1 MTENEISR
9 IIVNAAVEVHRVLG
23 GPGLIE
29 SVYEQALAWELTAA
43 GLSIQRQVEVPIAYK
58 GVVLSA
64 PLRLDMLAN
73 DLVIIECK
81 SMTKLNAVFAAQA
94 LTYLRLRKLRH
105 AIVINFG
112 ERLVKNGIHRVINA
126 PEEDL

>member
-112 ERLVKNGIHRVINA
+112 ERLVKNGIHRVINGT
-126 PEEDL
+126 LG

>member
-29 SVYEQALAWELTAA
+29 SVYEQALAWELTSA

-112 ERLVKNGIHRVINA
+112 ERLVKNGIHRVINGT
-126 PEEDL
+126 LG

>member
-94 LTYLRLRKLRH
+94 LTYLRLRKLRL

-112 ERLVKNGIHRVINA
+112 ERLVKNGIHRVINGT
-126 PEEDL
+126 LG